1 MAASKATRKAWT
13 CARTAPKFWAAS
25 LLVDQDAAQ
34 TQSSVEQVRAIAIA
48 QPGLVVVPAHD
59 SKVQDVLGYFPNWI
73 KWGGVEAAVRR

>member
-34 TQSSVEQVRAIAIA
+34 TQSSVEQVGAIAIAIA

-73 KWGGVEAAVRR
+73 K